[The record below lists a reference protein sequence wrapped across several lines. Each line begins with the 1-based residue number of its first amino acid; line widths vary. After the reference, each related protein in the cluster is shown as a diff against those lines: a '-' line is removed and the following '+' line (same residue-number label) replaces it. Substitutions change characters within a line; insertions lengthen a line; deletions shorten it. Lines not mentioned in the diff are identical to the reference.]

1 MISRHWSR
9 TPIALTLAAAILS
22 VYSMVALA
30 APQQGQAKA
39 SAEVTVSGE
48 VMVDG
53 VKAISG
59 GTLFSGSTV
68 STAQNSSAII
78 TGKFG
83 RVELLPN
90 SSMKFNF
97 SDNGLNG
104 SLDAGRTRVSTPAG
118 VATNVA
124 TKDGAVVADSAQAA
138 MFSVDVECGNTIVAN
153 QAGKV
158 ELRSGNQ
165 AKQIAAGSQDTAG
178 AAAPGTRCARL
189 PASTGPGAASGGALA
204 ALLAAAGGAI
214 AAAIIAARSNS
225 NDLNFGG
232 NVTVISPT
240 S

>member
-1 MISRHWSR
+1 MISRNWSR
-9 TPIALTLAAAILS
+9 TPIALTIAAAILS

-30 APQQGQAKA
+30 APKQGEAKP

-48 VMVDG
+48 ATVDG
-53 VKAISG
+53 VKAITG

-78 TGKFG
+78 SGKFG
-83 RVELLPN
+83 RVELMPN

-97 SDNGLNG
+97 SETSLSG
-104 SLDAGRTRVSTPAG
+104 SLDSGRARVSTPQG
-118 VATNVA
+118 VATSVL
-124 TKDGAVVADSAQAA
+124 TKDGSAVADNSQAA
-138 MFSVDVECGNTIVAN
+138 MFSVDVECGNTIVAT
-153 QAGKV
+153 QTGKV

-189 PASTGPGAASGGALA
+189 AANSGPGAISGGALA

-214 AAAIIAARSNS
+214 VAAIIATRSDN
-225 NDLNFGG
+225 NDVTLGG
-232 NVTVISPT
+232 GVNIISPT
-240 S
+240 R

>member
-30 APQQGQAKA
+30 APQQGQTKA

-48 VMVDG
+48 VLVDG
-53 VKAISG
+53 VKAITG

-68 STAQNSSAII
+68 STAQNSNAII

-90 SSMKFNF
+90 SSMKLNF
-97 SDNGLNG
+97 SETGLNG
-104 SLDAGRTRVSTPAG
+104 SLDSGRTRVSTSPG
-118 VATNVA
+118 VGANVA
-124 TKDGAVVADSAQAA
+124 TKDGSVVADAAQAA

-158 ELRSGNQ
+158 ELRSGNN

-189 PASTGPGAASGGALA
+189 AQAPGPSALSGGGLA

-214 AAAIIAARSNS
+214 VAAVLATRSDS
-225 NDLNFGG
+225 NDINLGG
-232 NVTVISPT
+232 PVTVISPT
-240 S
+240 T